1 MLSKFKQSW
10 IKMPPKRRKLVAVV
24 TIAAIVFTVIGVFQP
39 SPKERDKQYNRK
51 NDQIRNV
58 LTDHGTRNVGID
70 NLSGRVKNLDSRSE
84 QLEREV
90 ERLTKEAKDKS
101 DASAIEKRLNEK
113 ISALSK
119 ELEALRKG
127 QSEGQAKTEDPK
139 GNPFE
144 AMTTED
150 VTYNAKSGAF
160 GSNSGAS
167 NPSRKKDAPT
177 IRVFSG
183 QKHEKEREKAERKA
197 KNPPADAEAYIPAGS
212 ILTGTIISGGDFATN
227 AGGFENPTPLLVR
240 LSKDAILPNRF
251 RTDIRE
257 CFLLMGGRGDLS
269 SERVKLRGEMLS
281 CVRKDGSVIETKLNS
296 YVTGEDGKE
305 GIKGRLVSKQG
316 QIIARS
322 LMAGFASGLSDAFDV
337 NQVPTISTSTD
348 GTVQYS
354 KVYSTDALQGA
365 AIKGLSNSLER
376 ISQFYLDMAKDIF
389 PVVEINAGR
398 EVDVI
403 VISGTRLKV
412 TAENVRN

>member
-24 TIAAIVFTVIGVFQP
+24 TIVAIVFTVIGVFQP

-127 QSEGQAKTEDPK
+127 QSEGQAKTEDSK

-150 VTYNAKSGAF
+150 VTYNAKVAHLGQTRVRPTQVARRTLPRY
-160 GSNSGAS
+160 AS
-167 NPSRKKDAPT
+167 LADKSTKKSVRRP
-177 IRVFSG
+177 
-183 QKHEKEREKAERKA
+183 
-197 KNPPADAEAYIPAGS
+197 
-212 ILTGTIISGGDFATN
+212 N
-227 AGGFENPTPLLVR
+227 AR
-240 LSKDAILPNRF
+240 LK
-251 RTDIRE
+251 TH
-257 CFLLMGGRGDLS
+257 LLMLKLTYQ
-269 SERVKLRGEMLS
+269 RVR
-281 CVRKDGSVIETKLNS
+281 
-296 YVTGEDGKE
+296 
-305 GIKGRLVSKQG
+305 
-316 QIIARS
+316 
-322 LMAGFASGLSDAFDV
+322 F
-337 NQVPTISTSTD
+337 
-348 GTVQYS
+348 
-354 KVYSTDALQGA
+354 
-365 AIKGLSNSLER
+365 
-376 ISQFYLDMAKDIF
+376 
-389 PVVEINAGR
+389 
-398 EVDVI
+398 
-403 VISGTRLKV
+403 
-412 TAENVRN
+412 

>member
-10 IKMPPKRRKLVAVV
+10 IKRPPKRRKLFAVV

-127 QSEGQAKTEDPK
+127 QTEGQVKTEDPK

-150 VTYNAKSGAF
+150 VAYDANTGE
-160 GSNSGAS
+160 SNQ
-167 NPSRKKDAPT
+167 SRKKDGPT
-177 IRVFSG
+177 IRIFSG
-183 QKHEKEREKAERKA
+183 QKHEKEREKEKRQA
-197 KNPPADAEAYIPAGS
+197 KNPPADAQAYIPAGS
-212 ILTGTIISGGDFATN
+212 ILTGTIITGGDFATN

-240 LSKDAILPNRF
+240 LSKDAILPNRY

-354 KVYSTDALQGA
+354 KVYSSDALQGA

-412 TAENVRN
+412 TAENVRNKKE